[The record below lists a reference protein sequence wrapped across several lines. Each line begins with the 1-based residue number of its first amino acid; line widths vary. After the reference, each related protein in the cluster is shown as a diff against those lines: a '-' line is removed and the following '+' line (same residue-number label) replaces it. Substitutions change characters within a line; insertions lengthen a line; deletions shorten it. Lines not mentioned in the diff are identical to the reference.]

1 MANDSQQ
8 LETAPK
14 TTQNQPMDNQAEA
27 SGSTDQ
33 HGPKAAVEQ
42 QKTGEKNHLARILS
56 MKVPVIVRIAQ
67 KKISL
72 NEVLKFQL
80 GSVIQFDQDAY
91 EQIDLMVNNSIIG
104 LGQAVKLGENFG
116 LKITQIAEV
125 TETIKSLGGK
135 TK

>member
-1 MANDSQQ
+1 
-8 LETAPK
+8 
-14 TTQNQPMDNQAEA
+14 MDNQAEA